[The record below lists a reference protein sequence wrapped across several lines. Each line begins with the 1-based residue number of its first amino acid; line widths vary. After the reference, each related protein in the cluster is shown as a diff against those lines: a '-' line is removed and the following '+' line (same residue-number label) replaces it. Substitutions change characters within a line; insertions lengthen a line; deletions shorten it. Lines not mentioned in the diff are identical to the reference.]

1 MIPSYVPPPP
11 LPSDHSN
18 QSLELEP
25 ILENIYRNQ
34 PGIFVLISVAT
45 NLSIA
50 PLTPIYMAE
59 WDKSLSQVALLV
71 CFLP

>member
-1 MIPSYVPPPP
+1 MI
-11 LPSDHSN
+11 N
-18 QSLELEP
+18 Q
-25 ILENIYRNQ
+25 
-34 PGIFVLISVAT
+34 GIFVLISVAT

-71 CFLP
+71 CFLPRSIWIMRGGVANIFLRPELV